1 MQVIT
6 KELLS
11 PSDMPIEIQQTIDA
25 DPIPEKL
32 QEILDNSDHTHIV
45 YIMNDQGR
53 PINAETCIADDLTAT
68 QKKYEGIV
76 ASM

>member
-32 QEILDNSDHTHIV
+32 QTTLILYT
-45 YIMNDQGR
+45 
-53 PINAETCIADDLTAT
+53 L
-68 QKKYEGIV
+68 
-76 ASM
+76 